1 MYEISVVT
9 IDKKVEKHKC
19 KSIDEVLKLFDRLD
33 DERVSS
39 ISIKRLEGGERRKW
53 EK

>member
-9 IDKKVEKHKC
+9 IDKKVEKHRC

-33 DERVSS
+33 DEKVSS
-39 ISIKRLEGGERRKW
+39 ISIKRLRLGGETKS
-53 EK
+53 

>member
-1 MYEISVVT
+1 MYEVLVVT
-9 IDKKVEKHKC
+9 VDKRVEKHRC

-33 DERVSS
+33 NERVSS

>member
-9 IDKKVEKHKC
+9 IDKKVEKHRC

-39 ISIKRLEGGERRKW
+39 ISIKRLEGGERD
-53 EK
+53 EKN